1 MTLAEQIIA
10 AIPDRIKVGLNL
22 SEKLIFL
29 IMKLIKCILY
39 LQNES
44 EEMQLDA
51 SPPGESSLA
60 SDALS
65 DSLMEP
71 LLDEP
76 SSSFQPAEF
85 NFEFSDH
92 NYRFVTRKNF
102 FS

>member
-1 MTLAEQIIA
+1 M
-10 AIPDRIKVGLNL
+10 VNL
-22 SEKLIFL
+22 KG
-29 IMKLIKCILY
+29 KCVHLVKKPVNVCCLF

-60 SDALS
+60 SDGLS

-76 SSSFQPAEF
+76 SSSFQPTEF

-92 NYRFVTRKNF
+92 NYRY
-102 FS
+102 